1 MDFPTDAFPLLPSLW
16 TVQPFVRAKG
26 RAVFVSAPMV
36 FIGPADPHAAEERAH
51 AVLIKNSVQCDGLV
65 LRKPPAPEQPKPIMI
80 L

>member
-1 MDFPTDAFPLLPSLW
+1 
-16 TVQPFVRAKG
+16 
-26 RAVFVSAPMV
+26 MV